1 MRGYQETIGII
12 SDIMERYDEM
22 MPDIFQRL
30 NIYEKQLLE
39 ERPRHIFSKDDCRN
53 IMKQYNMPALTQ
65 NRLGLISE
73 CLLLLYNWYKSKII
87 YSIEQE
93 AAGTDI
99 RIEREKVK
107 LFPYSGIYLDL
118 EFYSL
123 KYLGCFISVIREKK
137 DISLQR
143 YILLGFIEYNEEF
156 DMYGIEPFMLEVKDG
171 ISVQDAFLQWLQ
183 DSMSP
188 CQNIERNI
196 EASNWV
202 MSNLYTLINKIN
214 SEKELKQTTS
224 VKRKITTQTLVS
236 SGSDEYRLTKESKYK
251 YETRKSV
258 GKGSKK
264 SPHVRRTHN
273 RHYAIKDELGNII
286 GEKVIT
292 IKEMRIHAEEENV
305 ITVKV
310 LPD

>member
-1 MRGYQETIGII
+1 MGRG
-12 SDIMERYDEM
+12 
-22 MPDIFQRL
+22 IFTSSHFFA
-30 NIYEKQLLE
+30 NKNYT
-39 ERPRHIFSKDDCRN
+39 
-53 IMKQYNMPALTQ
+53 LT
-65 NRLGLISE
+65 
-73 CLLLLYNWYKSKII
+73 
-87 YSIEQE
+87 
-93 AAGTDI
+93 
-99 RIEREKVK
+99 
-107 LFPYSGIYLDL
+107 
-118 EFYSL
+118 
-123 KYLGCFISVIREKK
+123 
-137 DISLQR
+137 
-143 YILLGFIEYNEEF
+143 
-156 DMYGIEPFMLEVKDG
+156 
-171 ISVQDAFLQWLQ
+171 
-183 DSMSP
+183 
-188 CQNIERNI
+188 
-196 EASNWV
+196 
-202 MSNLYTLINKIN
+202 TLINKIN

-264 SPHVRRTHN
+264 APHVRRTHN